1 MHLNSNRILCVLP
14 VHGLVKLS
22 LCIKMLQV
30 LHLLL
35 LHGIFPGWVGGAA
48 SLSSARTSMSL
59 RFLGRRNA
67 TIGVS
72 WGWLPSVFLRYVG
85 WGGVFSVS
93 WLCCGGWDGRS
104 SQAAPFGWGFLV
116 PWGRQCVGS
125 GCTGGPLNLSVH
137 AVFPIT
143 SGYQVCLQFSG
154 SLLEVFVSGAYLL
167 SLSAWL

>member
-1 MHLNSNRILCVLP
+1 M
-14 VHGLVKLS
+14 HGLVKLS

-35 LHGIFPGWVGGAA
+35 LHGIFPGWMGGAA

-93 WLCCGGWDGRS
+93 WLCCRGWDGRS
-104 SQAAPFGWGFLV
+104 SQAAPFEWGFLV
-116 PWGRQCVGS
+116 LCRASVCWFWMYGWPSQSVCPRSLPHNLWLS
-125 GCTGGPLNLSVH
+125 GVPSVLR
-137 AVFPIT
+137 FS
-143 SGYQVCLQFSG
+143 SGIVQKLVYK
-154 SLLEVFVSGAYLL
+154 
-167 SLSAWL
+167 

>member
-1 MHLNSNRILCVLP
+1 MVHLNSNRILCVLP
-14 VHGLVKLS
+14 VHRLVKLS

-72 WGWLPSVFLRYVG
+72 WGWLPSAFLRYVG

-104 SQAAPFGWGFLV
+104 LQAAPFGWGFLV
-116 PWGRQCVGS
+116 PCGPSVCWFWMYGRPSQFVCPRS
-125 GCTGGPLNLSVH
+125 LPHNLWLSDVPSV
-137 AVFPIT
+137 
-143 SGYQVCLQFSG
+143 LQFSSG
-154 SLLEVFVSGAYLL
+154 SRHFWSIFF
-167 SLSAWL
+167 